1 MNKLIIYF
9 FIATILLLSC
19 KNESKTTV
27 KAEEKKPMNI
37 LFIAVDDLRPELNF
51 YGASQIKSPNF
62 DKLAQQSL
70 VFNRA
75 YCNVP
80 VCGASR
86 ASLLTG
92 ARPTRYRFLD
102 FKTSADKDMPEAVTL
117 PMIFKQNGY
126 TTISNGKIFHN
137 IEDDSLAWDNAWFP
151 EGNIRD
157 YQLEENIKLNTDEDA
172 IRGYAYEMA
181 DVDDTVYFDGR
192 IANKGIEDLRQLKKN
207 KEPFFLALG
216 FMKPHLPFNA
226 PTKYW
231 NMYDEKDIH
240 LPENYFRPESTP
252 KEAFHNSGEL
262 RAYYDIPKK
271 GDVDDKTALKML
283 HGYYACVS
291 YVDAQIGRVLNELE
305 NLGLAENTIVVL
317 WGDHGYNLGEHK
329 MWCKHCTFET
339 SMRTPLVVKVPGVT
353 KGIKSDGIAEYI
365 DIYPTLCELANIK
378 PPNHL
383 EGESFVPLL
392 KGEKRN
398 KDFAI
403 SKYGDAI
410 ALIKGDL
417 FYTEWVDDNGRVYAR
432 MLFDHSKDPMEI
444 NNLAEETDYK
454 DVVNKL
460 SDQLHANWGK
470 DFLIDKN
477 KVTKN

>member
-1 MNKLIIYF
+1 
-9 FIATILLLSC
+9 
-19 KNESKTTV
+19 
-27 KAEEKKPMNI
+27 
-37 LFIAVDDLRPELNF
+37 
-51 YGASQIKSPNF
+51 
-62 DKLAQQSL
+62 
-70 VFNRA
+70 
-75 YCNVP
+75 
-80 VCGASR
+80 
-86 ASLLTG
+86 
-92 ARPTRYRFLD
+92 
-102 FKTSADKDMPEAVTL
+102 
-117 PMIFKQNGY
+117 
-126 TTISNGKIFHN
+126 
-137 IEDDSLAWDNAWFP
+137 
-151 EGNIRD
+151 
-157 YQLEENIKLNTDEDA
+157 
-172 IRGYAYEMA
+172 
-181 DVDDTVYFDGR
+181 
-192 IANKGIEDLRQLKKN
+192 
-207 KEPFFLALG
+207 
-216 FMKPHLPFNA
+216 
-226 PTKYW
+226 
-231 NMYDEKDIH
+231 MYDEKDIH

-262 RAYYDIPKK
+262 RAYYDIPKE
-271 GDVDDKTALKML
+271 GDVDNKTALKML

-365 DIYPTLCELANIK
+365 DIYPTLCELANIN

-417 FYTEWVDDNGRVYAR
+417 FYTEWVDDNGRAYAR